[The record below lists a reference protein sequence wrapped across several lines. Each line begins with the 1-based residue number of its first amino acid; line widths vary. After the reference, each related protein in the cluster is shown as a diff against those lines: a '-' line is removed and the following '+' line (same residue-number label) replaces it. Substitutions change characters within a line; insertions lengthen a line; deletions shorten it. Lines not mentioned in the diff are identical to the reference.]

1 VRIFHNALYKL
12 AALLVACVL
21 WAATQG
27 FQSVEEGI
35 DVPVSLEGIP
45 EDVVVVDWSAR
56 EINLQIKG
64 SRAALRRAER
74 ELARYPISLEGV
86 KPGEARFQ
94 VETSHL
100 PTPRGAEIASRS
112 PSTIVLRIE
121 ERIRKR
127 VQVRADVFGDPA
139 PGHEIV
145 SVSLHPAE
153 VELEGARSVLR
164 RIREANTDRVDIT
177 GLEETEEREVRLLLG
192 APNVWR
198 ADDEEPIRIRID
210 VRPSEPEAP
219 GQTGGEG

>member
-1 VRIFHNALYKL
+1 VRIFSNALYKL

-35 DVPVSLEGIP
+35 DVPVSLEGVP
-45 EDVVVVDWSAR
+45 EEVVVVDWSAR

-64 SRAALRRAER
+64 SRAALRRAAR
-74 ELARYPISLEGV
+74 ELVRYPISLEGV

-121 ERIRKR
+121 QRERKR
-127 VQVRADVFGDPA
+127 VRVSADVIGDPA

-145 SVSLHPAE
+145 SVSLTPTE
-153 VELEGARSVLR
+153 VEIEGARSALR
-164 RIREANTDRVDIT
+164 RIREASTDRVDVT
-177 GLEETEEREVRLLLG
+177 GLESSEEREVRLLLG

-198 ADDEEPIRIRID
+198 VNDEEPIRVRID
-210 VRPSEPEAP
+210 VRPSEPEGP
-219 GQTGGEG
+219 PQTGGEG